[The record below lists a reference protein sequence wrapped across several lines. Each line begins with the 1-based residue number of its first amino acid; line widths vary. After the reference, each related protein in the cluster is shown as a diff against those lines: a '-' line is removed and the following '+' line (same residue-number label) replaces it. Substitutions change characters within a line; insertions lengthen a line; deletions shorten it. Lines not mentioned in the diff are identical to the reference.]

1 MKFNAKKETKNYW
14 IYKRILQCIS
24 GRKYSGV
31 VVTIFSKSLG
41 SKNVVS
47 IIILKEIIYMLV
59 NNML

>member
-1 MKFNAKKETKNYW
+1 MLKKYR

-31 VVTIFSKSLG
+31 VVALFSKLLG
-41 SKNVVS
+41 SENVVG

>member
-1 MKFNAKKETKNYW
+1 MLKKYR

-31 VVTIFSKSLG
+31 VVALFSKSLG
-41 SKNVVS
+41 SENVFC
-47 IIILKEIIYMLV
+47 INILKKIIYMLV